1 MLCPADGNARR
12 AGDDST
18 PGGILL
24 NTSWA
29 RAAEERASGTA
40 PTLGEYAR
48 AIYRRRLLAAAGL
61 VVGLGLGTLVLPATA
76 GDEGTWQATVR
87 LKVAQLV
94 SDTIVRER
102 PQFDSNRGS
111 ANGNALQDVVLA
123 DEVLRRLG
131 QRADGLT
138 AQDVV
143 GRLTASPVPGSAYV
157 DLAFSDSDRDRAATF
172 AQAYAKAWAR
182 RRNAVDVKRLETAMA
197 GVEGQVV
204 ELRQRVDEL
213 ESAGTGSQQAELR
226 NAQSRLA
233 TLVALHDDIL
243 RQRLL
248 LGPPTAVLGTPVTS
262 QLTAPTSPVLLLVL
276 GLLIGLL
283 AGVGLAL
290 VAEATQPKLLAPVD
304 VEHATGLPVVASVPP
319 GGMRGGLP
327 VLQRPLSPSAEG
339 FRRVAGALERR
350 GLGDDIRILAVAS
363 ADRREGRTTLA
374 ANLARLLARQGR
386 DVLLV
391 SADLRRPR
399 LDQMMGVGDEPGL
412 AEWLE
417 DTRDGIELPMRLV
430 ADHLLVLPAGTT
442 QLSPSELLTAR
453 RLRQGLEPLSQAGFT
468 VVIDT
473 PPALWPAEAMTLS
486 TLADATVLVARA
498 GTSRWRAIEH
508 LAEAL
513 RRDGVRTVGVVLLGD
528 RGKASSL
535 AMRGGFGYTGR
546 HQAGVDRKAAVPPP
560 LLPAPPSGEAE
571 PTVADADPTVQV
583 VRTRKDSGLLRRGR

>member
-1 MLCPADGNARR
+1 MGRPPGWRR
-12 AGDDST
+12 QH

-24 NTSWA
+24 DTSWA
-29 RAAEERASGTA
+29 RGAEERLSGTT

-48 AIYRRRLLAAAGL
+48 AIYRRRLLTAAGL
-61 VVGLGLGTLVLPATA
+61 VLGLGLGTLVLPATA
-76 GDEGTWQATVR
+76 GNGGTWQATIR
-87 LKVAQLV
+87 IKVAQLV

-102 PQFDSNRGS
+102 PQFDSDR
-111 ANGNALQDVVLA
+111 AAADGNALQDVVLA
-123 DEVLRRLG
+123 DEVLRRLDG
-131 QRADGLT
+131 RAEGLA

-143 GRLTASPVPGSAYV
+143 GRLTASPVPGRAYV
-157 DLAFSDSDRDRAATF
+157 HLAFTDSGRDRAATF

-182 RRNAVDVKRLETAMA
+182 RRNAVDVKRLETAMV

-204 ELRQRVDEL
+204 ELQRRVAEL
-213 ESAGTGSQQAELR
+213 GAAAAGSQQAELR
-226 NAQSRLA
+226 NAQSRLS
-233 TLVALHDDIL
+233 TLVAFRDDIL
-243 RQRLL
+243 RQQLF

-304 VEHATGLPVVASVPP
+304 VEHATGLPVVASVPR

-327 VLQRPLSPSAEG
+327 VLQRSLSPAAEG

-350 GLGDDIRILAVAS
+350 GLGDDIRILAIAS

-399 LDQMMGVGDEPGL
+399 LDQVMGVGGEPGL

-417 DTRDGIELPMRLV
+417 DTQNRSELPMRLV

-442 QLSPSELLTAR
+442 KLSPSELLTAR

-486 TLADATVLVARA
+486 AVADATVLVARA

-513 RRDGVRTVGVVLLGD
+513 RRDGVRTIGVVLLGD

-546 HQAGVDRKAAVPPP
+546 HQAGADRK
-560 LLPAPPSGEAE
+560 
-571 PTVADADPTVQV
+571 TADAEQTSAERAPMEGLPDVEPAVQV
-583 VRTRKDSGLLRRGR
+583 VRSRQDMSLVRRTR